1 MNLQTKKKWW
11 GSLAAVLLA
20 IAVVAAGCGKSSPAA
35 KDILHDAMEASLSM
49 ESYSFSGSMQLDL
62 DAAEA
67 MLEQNPELASILAMV
82 KNAELRYKGVF
93 QKDPMQTEVTLDLE
107 IRGDMSFSLSL
118 PMVITEDTFWI
129 KIPNTPLLA
138 GLFPPELAGKF
149 IRISLDELSEM
160 GGGEVSG
167 PALLDVD
174 AQQRLGL
181 ELFKIVAD
189 SFDESK
195 YFTVLDKKEAG
206 LPEASGAERAVQ
218 FRLTQ
223 DNATEALETI
233 VKQALPQMLDLL
245 SKPENRQLL
254 QLNEEDFEQMKQ
266 ELSVTDEEW
275 QEALKALE
283 ESLKLHEFTYKI
295 GVDKNNFMT
304 YQDIKLDLELVD
316 GEESYRVGLT
326 LTNLNERI
334 NEKPEFEIG
343 IPAEEDSISLT
354 DLMGGFA
361 F

>member
-1 MNLQTKKKWW
+1 MNQQKKRKWR
-11 GSLAAVLLA
+11 GALAAVLLA
-20 IAVVAAGCGKSSPAA
+20 IAMVAAGCGKTPGA
-35 KDILHDAMEASLSM
+35 KDILQDAMEATLNI

-62 DAAEA
+62 DTAEA
-67 MLEQNPELASILAMV
+67 VLEQNPELAPILAMV

-93 QKDPMQTEVTLDLE
+93 QKDPIQTEMTLDLE

-138 GLFPPELAGKF
+138 GLLPQELAGKF
-149 IRISLDELSEM
+149 IRISLDELNEL
-160 GGGEVSG
+160 GGGELAG
-167 PALLDVD
+167 PAMLDVD

-181 ELFKIVAD
+181 ELFRIVAD

-254 QLNEEDFEQMKQ
+254 QLSEEDVEQMKQ

-275 QEALKALE
+275 QEALRELE
-283 ESLKLHEFTYKI
+283 QSLKLHEFTYKI

-326 LTNLNERI
+326 LVNLNERI
-334 NEKPEFEIG
+334 NEQPEFEIG
-343 IPAEEDSISLT
+343 IPAEEDSISLM

-361 F
+361 Y